1 MKSFNRMKQ
10 VLFNFD
16 DDQPKLFNDNSE
28 KSNTNL
34 NKTEEL
40 KTNFEFNDSVEIE
53 KLNDTVKTIQNVF
66 EDQIQDFDNAVANN
80 QLSIINNINSEKV
93 INYKDELML
102 SHQNDP
108 VIKVIGIGGAG
119 NNIVDY
125 ISSVNSEFAI
135 SEKVTFYELNTDSQ
149 HLNYLRFS
157 KNRILIESPIT
168 KGMGSGGNP
177 DCGRKATEDF
187 AEQIKQL
194 LIGTDICIIVAGMG
208 KGTGTGGAPVVAKIA
223 KDLDIL
229 TLAFV
234 TLPTHG
240 EGQSTMDK
248 ALNGLR
254 ELNEVVDAVTSI
266 NNDNAFSN
274 LQESNTLFDMY
285 LNSNIQIGKAIKSIT
300 DMILIPCYQ
309 NIDLADVKNFF
320 IRENFIKSFLATQVK
335 FKKEDISKVNNL
347 LINETKKSLFDQTL
361 KNVTSAL
368 ILFYV
373 NDKTPNNLI
382 ENTIDSV
389 RELSCNSN
397 LSIIYGI
404 RQNLNLE
411 EEIGFDLIA
420 LQDGA
425 TTINTPKILTKRINN
440 FNLMKNKNLDF
451 NYEQTTGKRSKYLIE
466 QNKQN
471 EFIDITNNQTNL
483 VSYSLMEDEF
493 DELMETQNIDTDKM
507 TKIVNNSIETFYKT
521 KQQEKS
527 LSFSNFRDSKL
538 FEN

>member
-16 DDQPKLFNDNSE
+16 NDQPKLFSDNDE
-28 KSNTNL
+28 KSNTVL
-34 NKTEEL
+34 NDSKEL
-40 KTNFEFNDSVEIE
+40 KTNFESNDPVENI
-53 KLNDTVKTIQNVF
+53 TSSVKTVESVF
-66 EDQIQDFDNAVANN
+66 EDVIQDFDKAIANN
-80 QLSIINNINSEKV
+80 QFLIKKNDEEKA
-93 INYKDELML
+93 INYKDELPL
-102 SHQNDP
+102 SYESTP

-125 ISSVNSEFAI
+125 ISSVNSEFSI
-135 SEKVTFYELNTDSQ
+135 NDKVTFYELNTDSQ

-157 KNRILIESPIT
+157 KNRILIDSPLT

-177 DCGRKATEDF
+177 ECGRKATEDF
-187 AEQIKQL
+187 SEQIKEL
-194 LIGTDICIIVAGMG
+194 LSGADICIIVAGMG

-240 EGQSTMDK
+240 EGRSTMDK

-274 LQESNTLFDMY
+274 LQESSTLFDMY
-285 LNSNIQIGKAIKSIT
+285 LSSNIQIGKAIKSIT
-300 DMILIPCYQ
+300 DMILLPCYQ

-320 IRENFIKSFLATQVK
+320 ARENFIKSFLATQIK
-335 FKKEDISKVNNL
+335 FKKEDINKINNL
-347 LINETKKSLFDQTL
+347 LLNETKKSLFDQTL
-361 KNVTSAL
+361 KNVTFAL

-373 NDKTPNNLI
+373 NNKTPNNLI

-397 LSIIYGI
+397 LNIIYGI
-404 RQNLNLE
+404 RQNQDIE
-411 EEIGFDLIA
+411 EDIGFDLIA

-425 TTINTPKILTKRINN
+425 ITINTPKILTKKINN
-440 FNLMKNKNLDF
+440 YSYNVIKNKNLDF
-451 NYEQTTGKRSKYLIE
+451 NYDQTTGKRSKHLIE

-471 EFIDITNNQTNL
+471 EVIDMPNNQTNL

-527 LSFSNFRDSKL
+527 LTFSNFRDSKL

>member
-16 DDQPKLFNDNSE
+16 NDQPKLFNDNDQ
-28 KSNTNL
+28 KSNNVS
-34 NKTEEL
+34 NNTEEL
-40 KTNFEFNDSVEIE
+40 KTNFELNDSTKTVES
-53 KLNDTVKTIQNVF
+53 VF
-66 EDQIQDFDNAVANN
+66 EDEIQDFDSAIANN
-80 QLSIINNINSEKV
+80 QFLIKNSNEKTINCKE
-93 INYKDELML
+93 ELA
-102 SHQNDP
+102 SSYQSSP

-125 ISSVNSEFAI
+125 ISSVNSEFSI
-135 SEKVTFYELNTDSQ
+135 NDKVTFYELNTDSQ

-157 KNRILIESPIT
+157 KNRILIDSPLT

-177 DCGRKATEDF
+177 ECGRKATEDF
-187 AEQIKQL
+187 TDQIKQL
-194 LIGTDICIIVAGMG
+194 LSDADICIIVAGMG
-208 KGTGTGGAPVVAKIA
+208 KGTGTGGAPVIAKIA
-223 KDLDIL
+223 KELDIL

-274 LQESNTLFDMY
+274 LQESSTLFDMY

-320 IRENFIKSFLATQVK
+320 ARENFIKSFLATQIK

-347 LINETKKSLFDQTL
+347 LVSETKKSIFDQTL
-361 KNVTSAL
+361 KNATSAL

-373 NDKTPNNLI
+373 NNNTPNNLI
-382 ENTIDSV
+382 EDTIDSV

-397 LSIIYGI
+397 LNIIYGI
-404 RQNLNLE
+404 RQNQDIE
-411 EEIGFDLIA
+411 ENIGFDLIA

-425 TTINTPKILTKRINN
+425 ITINTPKILTKKISNYS
-440 FNLMKNKNLDF
+440 LVKNKNLDF

-466 QNKQN
+466 QYKQN
-471 EFIDITNNQTNL
+471 EVIDITNNQTNL

-507 TKIVNNSIETFYKT
+507 TRIVNNSIETFYKT

>member
-16 DDQPKLFNDNSE
+16 NDQPKLFSDNDE
-28 KSNTNL
+28 KSNTVL
-34 NKTEEL
+34 NDSKEL
-40 KTNFEFNDSVEIE
+40 KTNFESNDPVENI
-53 KLNDTVKTIQNVF
+53 TSSVKTVESVF
-66 EDQIQDFDNAVANN
+66 EDVIQDFDKAIANN
-80 QLSIINNINSEKV
+80 QFLIKKNDEEKA
-93 INYKDELML
+93 INYKDELPL
-102 SHQNDP
+102 SYESTP

-125 ISSVNSEFAI
+125 ISSVNSEFSI
-135 SEKVTFYELNTDSQ
+135 NDKVTFYELNTDSQ

-157 KNRILIESPIT
+157 KNRILIDSPLT
-168 KGMGSGGNP
+168 KGMGSGGKP
-177 DCGRKATEDF
+177 ECGRKATEDF
-187 AEQIKQL
+187 SEQIKEL
-194 LIGTDICIIVAGMG
+194 LSGADICIIVAGMG

-274 LQESNTLFDMY
+274 LQESSTLFDMY
-285 LNSNIQIGKAIKSIT
+285 LSSNIQIGKAIKSIT
-300 DMILIPCYQ
+300 DMILLPCYQ

-320 IRENFIKSFLATQVK
+320 ARENFIKSFLATQIK
-335 FKKEDISKVNNL
+335 FKKEDINKINNL
-347 LINETKKSLFDQTL
+347 LLNETKKSLFDQTL
-361 KNVTSAL
+361 KNVTAAL

-373 NDKTPNNLI
+373 NNKTPNNLI

-397 LSIIYGI
+397 LNIIYGI
-404 RQNLNLE
+404 RQNQDIE
-411 EEIGFDLIA
+411 EDIGFDLIA

-425 TTINTPKILTKRINN
+425 ITINTPKILTKKINN
-440 FNLMKNKNLDF
+440 YSYNVIKNKNLDF
-451 NYEQTTGKRSKYLIE
+451 NYDQTTGKRSKHLIE

-471 EFIDITNNQTNL
+471 EVIDMPNNQTNL

-527 LSFSNFRDSKL
+527 LTFSNFRDSKL

>member
-16 DDQPKLFNDNSE
+16 NDQPKLFSDNDE
-28 KSNTNL
+28 KSNTVL
-34 NKTEEL
+34 NDSKEL
-40 KTNFEFNDSVEIE
+40 KTNFESNDPVENI
-53 KLNDTVKTIQNVF
+53 TSSVKTVESVF
-66 EDQIQDFDNAVANN
+66 EDVIQDFDKAIANN
-80 QLSIINNINSEKV
+80 QFLIKKNDEEKA
-93 INYKDELML
+93 INYKDELPL
-102 SHQNDP
+102 SYESTP

-125 ISSVNSEFAI
+125 ISSVNSEFSI
-135 SEKVTFYELNTDSQ
+135 NDKVTFYELNTDSQ

-157 KNRILIESPIT
+157 KNRILIDSPLT

-177 DCGRKATEDF
+177 ECGRKATEDF
-187 AEQIKQL
+187 SEQIKEL
-194 LIGTDICIIVAGMG
+194 LSGADICIIVAGMG

-274 LQESNTLFDMY
+274 LQESSTLFDMY
-285 LNSNIQIGKAIKSIT
+285 LSSNIQIGKAIKSIT
-300 DMILIPCYQ
+300 DMILLPCYQ

-320 IRENFIKSFLATQVK
+320 ARENFIKSFLATQIK
-335 FKKEDISKVNNL
+335 FKKEDINKVNNL
-347 LINETKKSLFDQTL
+347 LLNETKKSLFDQTL

-373 NDKTPNNLI
+373 NNKTPNNLI

-397 LSIIYGI
+397 LNIIYGI
-404 RQNLNLE
+404 RQNQDIE
-411 EEIGFDLIA
+411 EDIGFDLIA

-425 TTINTPKILTKRINN
+425 ITINTPKILTKKINN
-440 FNLMKNKNLDF
+440 YSYNVIKNKNLDF
-451 NYEQTTGKRSKYLIE
+451 NYDQTTGKRSKHLIE

-471 EFIDITNNQTNL
+471 EVIDMPNNQTNL

-527 LSFSNFRDSKL
+527 LTFSNFRDSKL